1 MNHSD
6 QTEKIRLQTEKML
19 IDQYERFYRLAY
31 SYVHNKADALDV
43 VQESACKAI
52 VQCKKLKDTEKLL
65 PWLCRIV
72 VNTSL
77 DLLRNQIKEQPAEE
91 LPEAAAEDKY
101 EELDLKKALNR
112 LEPENRTVIILRY
125 FEDMKIEDIALV
137 VDENINTVKAR
148 LYRSLKKLRIQLDD
162 TAALKRKETI
172 LMKKQDRNSGY
183 FDNFD
188 NFDKLESLK
197 QEYNEIPVPDAAKA
211 RILAGISN
219 GKRNRIYQDIYH

>member
-6 QTEKIRLQTEKML
+6 QAEKIRLQTEKML

-31 SYVHNKADALDV
+31 SYVHNEADALDV

-52 VQCKKLKDTEKLL
+52 IQCKKLKDTEKLL

-125 FEDMKIEDIALV
+125 FED
-137 VDENINTVKAR
+137 R
-148 LYRSLKKLRIQLDD
+148 GHCPCGR
-162 TAALKRKETI
+162 
-172 LMKKQDRNSGY
+172 
-183 FDNFD
+183 
-188 NFDKLESLK
+188 
-197 QEYNEIPVPDAAKA
+197 
-211 RILAGISN
+211 
-219 GKRNRIYQDIYH
+219 

>member
-31 SYVHNKADALDV
+31 SYVHNEADALDV

-52 VQCKKLKDTEKLL
+52 IQCKKLKDTTKLL

-137 VDENINTVKAR
+137 VDENVNTVKTR

-162 TAALKRKETI
+162 TAAL
-172 LMKKQDRNSGY
+172 
-183 FDNFD
+183 
-188 NFDKLESLK
+188 
-197 QEYNEIPVPDAAKA
+197 
-211 RILAGISN
+211 
-219 GKRNRIYQDIYH
+219 

>member
-6 QTEKIRLQTEKML
+6 QTKQITAQTEKML
-19 IDQYERFYRLAY
+19 IDQYERLYRLAY
-31 SYVHNKADALDV
+31 SYVHNEADALDV

-52 VQCKKLKDTEKLL
+52 IQCKKLKDTTKLL

-137 VDENINTVKAR
+137 VDENVNTVKAR

-162 TAALKRKETI
+162 TAAL
-172 LMKKQDRNSGY
+172 
-183 FDNFD
+183 
-188 NFDKLESLK
+188 
-197 QEYNEIPVPDAAKA
+197 
-211 RILAGISN
+211 
-219 GKRNRIYQDIYH
+219 

>member
-1 MNHSD
+1 M
-6 QTEKIRLQTEKML
+6 
-19 IDQYERFYRLAY
+19 
-31 SYVHNKADALDV
+31 
-43 VQESACKAI
+43 
-52 VQCKKLKDTEKLL
+52 
-65 PWLCRIV
+65 LCRIV

-137 VDENINTVKAR
+137 VDENVNTVKTR

-162 TAALKRKETI
+162 TAAL
-172 LMKKQDRNSGY
+172 
-183 FDNFD
+183 
-188 NFDKLESLK
+188 
-197 QEYNEIPVPDAAKA
+197 
-211 RILAGISN
+211 
-219 GKRNRIYQDIYH
+219 

>member
-1 MNHSD
+1 MRQDIYDLTVAYILEN
-6 QTEKIRLQTEKML
+6 QEKC
-19 IDQYERFYRLAY
+19 YRLAY
-31 SYVHNKADALDV
+31 SYVHNEADALDV

-52 VQCKKLKDTEKLL
+52 IQCKKLKDTTKLL

-137 VDENINTVKAR
+137 VDENVNTVKTR

-162 TAALKRKETI
+162 TAAL
-172 LMKKQDRNSGY
+172 
-183 FDNFD
+183 
-188 NFDKLESLK
+188 
-197 QEYNEIPVPDAAKA
+197 
-211 RILAGISN
+211 
-219 GKRNRIYQDIYH
+219 

>member
-6 QTEKIRLQTEKML
+6 QAEKIRLQAEKML

-31 SYVHNKADALDV
+31 SYVHNEADALDV

-52 VQCKKLKDTEKLL
+52 IQCKKLKDTTKLL

-137 VDENINTVKAR
+137 VDENVNTVKAR

-162 TAALKRKETI
+162 TAAL
-172 LMKKQDRNSGY
+172 
-183 FDNFD
+183 
-188 NFDKLESLK
+188 
-197 QEYNEIPVPDAAKA
+197 
-211 RILAGISN
+211 
-219 GKRNRIYQDIYH
+219 

>member
-1 MNHSD
+1 MTNMNVFTGWSTVMYIMKH
-6 QTEKIRLQTEKML
+6 
-19 IDQYERFYRLAY
+19 
-31 SYVHNKADALDV
+31 
-43 VQESACKAI
+43 
-52 VQCKKLKDTEKLL
+52 TEKLL

-77 DLLRNQIKEQPAEE
+77 DLLRNQIKEQPADE

-137 VDENINTVKAR
+137 VDENVNTVKAR

-162 TAALKRKETI
+162 TAAL
-172 LMKKQDRNSGY
+172 
-183 FDNFD
+183 
-188 NFDKLESLK
+188 
-197 QEYNEIPVPDAAKA
+197 
-211 RILAGISN
+211 
-219 GKRNRIYQDIYH
+219 

>member
-6 QTEKIRLQTEKML
+6 QTKQITAQTEKML
-19 IDQYERFYRLAY
+19 IDQYERLYRLAY
-31 SYVHNKADALDV
+31 SYVHNEADALDI
-43 VQESACKAI
+43 VQESACKVI
-52 VQCKKLKDTEKLL
+52 TQCKNLKDTEKLFPL
-65 PWLCRIV
+65 LCRIV

-112 LEPENRTVIILRY
+112 LEPENRTIIILRY

-137 VDENINTVKAR
+137 VDENVNTVKTR

-162 TAALKRKETI
+162 TAAL
-172 LMKKQDRNSGY
+172 
-183 FDNFD
+183 
-188 NFDKLESLK
+188 
-197 QEYNEIPVPDAAKA
+197 
-211 RILAGISN
+211 
-219 GKRNRIYQDIYH
+219 

>member
-6 QTEKIRLQTEKML
+6 QTKQITAQTEKML

-31 SYVHNKADALDV
+31 SYVHNEADALDI

-52 VQCKKLKDTEKLL
+52 TQCKNLKDTEKLF

-137 VDENINTVKAR
+137 VDENVNTVKTR

-162 TAALKRKETI
+162 TAAL
-172 LMKKQDRNSGY
+172 
-183 FDNFD
+183 
-188 NFDKLESLK
+188 
-197 QEYNEIPVPDAAKA
+197 
-211 RILAGISN
+211 
-219 GKRNRIYQDIYH
+219 

>member
-6 QTEKIRLQTEKML
+6 QTTQITAQTEKML
-19 IDQYERFYRLAY
+19 IDQYVRLYRLAY
-31 SYVHNKADALDV
+31 SYVHNEADALDI

-52 VQCKKLKDTEKLL
+52 TQCKNLKDTEKLF

-77 DLLRNQIKEQPAEE
+77 DLLRNQIKEQPAVE
-91 LPEAAAEDKY
+91 LPDAAAEDKY

-137 VDENINTVKAR
+137 VDENVNTVKAR
-148 LYRSLKKLRIQLDD
+148 LYRSFKTLRIQLDD
-162 TAALKRKETI
+162 TAAL
-172 LMKKQDRNSGY
+172 
-183 FDNFD
+183 
-188 NFDKLESLK
+188 
-197 QEYNEIPVPDAAKA
+197 
-211 RILAGISN
+211 
-219 GKRNRIYQDIYH
+219 

>member
-6 QTEKIRLQTEKML
+6 QTKQITAQTEKML

-31 SYVHNKADALDV
+31 SYVHNEADALDV

-52 VQCKKLKDTEKLL
+52 IQCKKLKDTTKLL

-101 EELDLKKALNR
+101 EELDLKKALKR

-137 VDENINTVKAR
+137 VDENVNTVKTR

-162 TAALKRKETI
+162 TAAL
-172 LMKKQDRNSGY
+172 
-183 FDNFD
+183 
-188 NFDKLESLK
+188 
-197 QEYNEIPVPDAAKA
+197 
-211 RILAGISN
+211 
-219 GKRNRIYQDIYH
+219 